1 MWSGVGRFDGALTH
15 LPFLCGPCLSIS
27 HLMRVM
33 SRLAYI
39 CGRHRMSTLGP
50 SLVQIPRGYTLF
62 RSSTL
67 KIRYLVSRAASAGVI
82 VSGNL
87 PGLYLRG
94 AWKHRSAHLQLL
106 SKKFV
111 ASGLLNFGFSVFL
124 LSSFVQHL
132 RWFIDNQ
139 HLGRGTPLRLTL
151 PPLNRTS
158 SPPPDLLR
166 NFTQSTTPKLF
177 DPFGIIAKGR
187 YIPSPSTFDI
197 KINTKL

>member
-1 MWSGVGRFDGALTH
+1 
-15 LPFLCGPCLSIS
+15 
-27 HLMRVM
+27 
-33 SRLAYI
+33 
-39 CGRHRMSTLGP
+39 MSTLGP

-111 ASGLLNFGFSVFL
+111 ASGLLNFGLFSLFR
-124 LSSFVQHL
+124 S
-132 RWFIDNQ
+132 
-139 HLGRGTPLRLTL
+139 TPSLVH
-151 PPLNRTS
+151 
-158 SPPPDLLR
+158 
-166 NFTQSTTPKLF
+166 
-177 DPFGIIAKGR
+177 
-187 YIPSPSTFDI
+187 
-197 KINTKL
+197 